1 MKMSYTLNYINS
13 DKVRQ
18 DDIYLLP
25 ISKKEVVN
33 CDLKRMIENFK
44 SLERTGKRGKGTV
57 VLFFEGYDNDPRE
70 VYEIKECRLYAKQ
83 LIVAVPWAFYYLMFD
98 PTALFPFLLCLSDT
112 GEGIE
117 KDIVELIDES
127 IEYYADLI
135 GDNEIP
141 NVKELILRS
150 TSS

>member
-44 SLERTGKRGKGTV
+44 NLERTGKRGKGTV

-70 VYEIKECRLYAKQ
+70 VYETKSAGY
-83 LIVAVPWAFYYLMFD
+83 
-98 PTALFPFLLCLSDT
+98 T
-112 GEGIE
+112 
-117 KDIVELIDES
+117 
-127 IEYYADLI
+127 
-135 GDNEIP
+135 
-141 NVKELILRS
+141 RS
-150 TSS
+150 SL